1 MLLNAGQIP
10 PPSLV
15 AVNLRISSHLF
26 AISTVGWRL
35 FYRRARP
42 TTPVTLPST
51 CTEPNSVLD
60 TVDHLYLHW
69 VPGHPPSRTGPLAR
83 KYLPGFPY
91 SWSLR
96 RLRQKIYCSY
106 PSAAQEQPMY
116 NSMQVDQ
123 ICTTSACTSINNK
136 TITLKKNYFTTA
148 SWGPLKK
155 KQNPG
160 ASGTCPVCP
169 LVKTALSGP
178 VY

>member
-15 AVNLRISSHLF
+15 AVNLHISAHLF

-35 FYRRARP
+35 FYRRAP
-42 TTPVTLPST
+42 ATTPVTLPST

-96 RLRQKIYCSY
+96 RLRQKIYCNY

-136 TITLKKNYFTTA
+136 TISLKKLFHH
-148 SWGPLKK
+148 SQL
-155 KQNPG
+155 G
-160 ASGTCPVCP
+160 APQKETESGGLGHVPSVP
-169 LVKTALSGP
+169 IG
-178 VY
+178 